1 MAPPRSVLVS
11 KALSRLLRHAAEQ
24 ERVPID
30 ENGWVRVDHVLA
42 WRGLSSFKP
51 RVEVQEIMDGVR
63 ESEKA
68 RFGLK
73 YSGKHGDAHEDVIE
87 SETARALRVFDEGQD
102 TEPKKFLIRANQGHS
117 IKAVNEEGL
126 LSPLTLPKEVKTT
139 TVINQDANTNE
150 KDAIASSAGL
160 PPTVVHGTFYA
171 AWEAILAEG
180 LLKSMNRNHVHFSS
194 GPPVE
199 IARGSEGASTE
210 AVIAATSEHRTSDEN
225 GSVAKQG
232 KSKPRSKLAQM
243 MADAKVKS
251 GMRPDA
257 EVLIYVDLERALKA
271 GMKWWR
277 SENGVVL
284 TEGLP
289 TSPTQTEDVSTAT
302 ELGAKDLVG
311 SADIGKSEHPESF
324 PQLKQAVTGISTDF
338 WLEVVE
344 VKEGLGTLWKD
355 GKVVQALPERLKG
368 RALPVG
374 KGRRGGRGGGGDRG
388 GRGRGGGGKHR
399 RG

>member
-73 YSGKHGDAHEDVIE
+73 YSGKQDSIQEDIVE
-87 SETARALRVFDEGQD
+87 SDTAKALRMFDEGQD
-102 TEPKKFLIRANQGHS
+102 TEPKRFLIRANQGHS

-126 LSPLTLPKEVKTT
+126 LTPLTLPEKVKTT
-139 TVINQDANTNE
+139 TIISQDANANE
-150 KDAIASSAGL
+150 NNAINSSPSL

-171 AWEAILAEG
+171 AYEAILAEG

-194 GPPVE
+194 GPPLE
-199 IARGSEGASTE
+199 IARGSEVASAE
-210 AVIAATSEHRTSDEN
+210 AMMEKMSPQPASNGNGGVAA
-225 GSVAKQG
+225 QG
-232 KSKPRSKLAQM
+232 KSRQQSKLAKM

-257 EVLIYVDLERALKA
+257 EVLIYIDLERALKA

-277 SENGVVL
+277 SENGVIL
-284 TEGLP
+284 TEGLT
-289 TSPTQTEDVSTAT
+289 TSPTQTTGVS
-302 ELGAKDLVG
+302 
-311 SADIGKSEHPESF
+311 
-324 PQLKQAVTGISTDF
+324 AVTEGNATQLDNVTETGKREHAEAPSQPTLAATGITTDF

-355 GKVVQALPERLKG
+355 GKVVQELPERLKG
-368 RALPVG
+368 RALPIG
-374 KGRRGGRGGGGDRG
+374 KGRRGGRGGGG
-388 GRGRGGGGKHR
+388 GRVGRARGGGGKHHR
-399 RG
+399 D

>member
-51 RVEVQEIMDGVR
+51 KVEVQEIMNGVR

-73 YSGKHGDAHEDVIE
+73 YSGKLGANQNDVAE
-87 SETARALRVFDEGQD
+87 SDTAKALRVFDEGQD

-126 LSPLTLPKEVKTT
+126 LTPITLPQEVKASTAAA
-139 TVINQDANTNE
+139 QDANE
-150 KDAIASSAGL
+150 KDAAEGSAIL
-160 PPTVVHGTFYA
+160 PSTVVHGTFYA
-171 AWEAILAEG
+171 AYEAILADG

-199 IARGSEGASTE
+199 IARGSSGTDTE
-210 AVIAATSEHRTSDEN
+210 AVTEAISQLPTSEGNDT
-225 GSVAKQG
+225 QG
-232 KSKPRSKLAQM
+232 KSKPHSKLAQM

-257 EVLIYVDLERALKA
+257 EILIYVDLERALKA

-277 SENGVVL
+277 SENGVIL
-284 TEGLP
+284 SEGLSASLP
-289 TSPTQTEDVSTAT
+289 QPADLATAIEMSGEHPGDSTQTDED
-302 ELGAKDLVG
+302 
-311 SADIGKSEHPESF
+311 
-324 PQLKQAVTGISTDF
+324 KQPKPSQQMAGVTGIVTDF

-355 GKVVQALPERLKG
+355 GKVVQELPDRLKG
-368 RALPVG
+368 RALPIG
-374 KGRRGGRGGGGDRG
+374 KGRRGGRGGGGGRG
-388 GRGRGGGGKHR
+388 GRGRGARDKHGR
-399 RG
+399 D